1 MATTRD
7 IATGSRADTAV
18 AVTAMCAGDVPAAE
32 SDAGAPNPISGP
44 GEADASVGVADA
56 GCGVLAVGCTGATV
70 ADGEGRACD
79 GVQPVSA
86 NNAITAGQASVG
98 QRCRTRGR
106 LFEITNLLLS
116 YDLTTC

>member
-1 MATTRD
+1 M
-7 IATGSRADTAV
+7 
-18 AVTAMCAGDVPAAE
+18 
-32 SDAGAPNPISGP
+32 SGP
-44 GEADASVGVADA
+44 GEADASLGVADA

-79 GVQPVSA
+79 DVQPVSA
-86 NNAITAGQASVG
+86 NNAMTAGRASVG
-98 QRCRTRGR
+98 RQSRRQGR